1 MSRSANLMMLRRQ
14 LDNESVA
21 SCHSTRLLFFTPESF
36 EVERQLPMMFHGEKG
51 HLASAHEIQHK
62 ILIHHEFAQI
72 VSFVQEFTQVG
83 PQHVRLCGHH
93 RSGQK

>member
-36 EVERQLPMMFHGEKG
+36 EVERQLSMMFHCEED
-51 HLASAHEIQHK
+51 HLVSAYEIQHE
-62 ILIHHEFAQI
+62 ILVHHALTQVVLFTEKRAQPFAQH
-72 VSFVQEFTQVG
+72 SCLY
-83 PQHVRLCGHH
+83 RLDRAG
-93 RSGQK
+93 